1 MSKVVLIS
9 APCESTGHPSLCT
22 EPASG
27 TVTETNA
34 STSVRI
40 NGTVVANHNDSMH
53 FPSHGHST
61 DAVPSCTDYKTHDIV
76 PSNTGGISINQKR
89 VMQNG
94 DTQTDPGSGGT
105 ATIIGTGE
113 QHSVMIHD

>member
-1 MSKVVLIS
+1 
-9 APCESTGHPSLCT
+9 
-22 EPASG
+22 
-27 TVTETNA
+27 
-34 STSVRI
+34 VRI

-61 DAVPSCTDYKTHDIV
+61 DAVPSCTDYQTHDIV
-76 PSNTGGISINQKR
+76 PSNTGGISINKKR